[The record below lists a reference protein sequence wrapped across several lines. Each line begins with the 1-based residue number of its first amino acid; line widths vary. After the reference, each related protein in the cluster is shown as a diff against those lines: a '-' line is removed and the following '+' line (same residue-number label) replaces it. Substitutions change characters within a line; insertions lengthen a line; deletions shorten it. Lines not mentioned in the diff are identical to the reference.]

1 MKDKNEL
8 NELNELNEPTPVIG
22 SVAFCHFIS
31 YHYIS
36 CLHTFKHRMCQCEHA
51 INHNCSENG

>member
-1 MKDKNEL
+1 MKDK

-36 CLHTFKHRMCQCEHA
+36 CLHTFKHRMVQCEHA